1 MKVFREYLAESV
13 ETMGDSLEYIMS
25 LLDEKSIS
33 SRLLR
38 FERDS
43 IGDLTSIAFDV
54 NDLSAKK
61 REGIIASLKKYGFK
75 TASIEFHDWNKLWI
89 ISVDRIRIQ
98 RKSSANALINSLY
111 MGIVGNSQSETQ
123 SESKETDKKSMLERI
138 IGKTFPKK
146 EETLNGKG

>member
-1 MKVFREYLAESV
+1 MKEFREYLAESV

-25 LLDEKSIS
+25 LLDEKGIS

-43 IGDLTSIAFDV
+43 IGDLTSISFDV
-54 NDLSAKK
+54 NDVSPKK
-61 REGIIASLKKYGFK
+61 RESIIATLQKQGFK
-75 TASIEFHDWNKLWI
+75 TASIEFHDWNKLWT

-98 RKSSANALINSLY
+98 RKSSANTLINSVFN
-111 MGIVGNSQSETQ
+111 GIV
-123 SESKETDKKSMLERI
+123 ESPSKSIDIQKDTEKKSMLERI

-146 EETLNGKG
+146 EQSPNGQG

>member
-1 MKVFREYLAESV
+1 MKEFKDYLAESV
-13 ETMGDSLEYIMS
+13 ETMGDSLDYIS
-25 LLDEKSIS
+25 TILEEKGIS

-54 NDLSAKK
+54 NDLSPKK
-61 REGIIASLKKYGFK
+61 RENIVNSLHKFGFK
-75 TASIEFHDWNKLWI
+75 TANIEFHDWNKLWI
-89 ISVDRIRIQ
+89 ISIDRIRIQ

-111 MGIVGNSQSETQ
+111 LGIIENPKKDIETSNPKSE
-123 SESKETDKKSMLERI
+123 KKSMLERI

-146 EETLNGKG
+146 EK